1 MKPPK
6 RGTCWP
12 DTLIGESRFY
22 VTRDRHRLEQI
33 GQETAALQ
41 NQLWSA
47 VSRVA
52 QTLPTPVI
60 ALAVSSMNDVLNS
73 QGYAQAAWLNR
84 IPIEAFG
91 LMELMAIACNV
102 LVGYR
107 MVATKVAPLL
117 VLPLITSISFY
128 LIADLDSPRSG
139 IIEVVP
145 RNLVLQSQAMSA
157 Q

>member
-1 MKPPK
+1 
-6 RGTCWP
+6 
-12 DTLIGESRFY
+12 
-22 VTRDRHRLEQI
+22 
-33 GQETAALQ
+33 
-41 NQLWSA
+41 
-47 VSRVA
+47 
-52 QTLPTPVI
+52 
-60 ALAVSSMNDVLNS
+60 VLNS

-91 LMELMAIACNV
+91 LMELMAIACNI

-107 MVATKVAPLL
+107 MVGSKVAPLL

-145 RNLVLQSQAMSA
+145 RNLVLQSQAMRA